1 MSYNEGKLV
10 IVVYDVYYTY
20 ERMLPVLDR
29 GYLNAY
35 ERVRTVFD
43 VFKLLFL

>member
-1 MSYNEGKLV
+1 MSYNERKLV
-10 IVVYDVYYTY
+10 INVYDEKYTY
-20 ERMLPVLDR
+20 ERILPVLDR